1 MNGRDREN
9 PPGGSTPQRHA
20 SDEQF
25 EELLARALRI
35 DVPEAMPATG
45 ARRSP
50 PMLRWAALA
59 AGLLMAVGLSVRML
73 QNIGYIGTGDL
84 GHDVVAHIHHE
95 PSAVRIPVVPPEAA
109 VPQAELETVLREAGA
124 NLGPMR
130 PMVRYAKLC
139 PFRGEM
145 VAHFVVQGA
154 SGPVTVLLLPDE
166 EVERPLPV
174 DEDGFIGTIV
184 SLPIGG
190 SIAVVG
196 EQGEARLDEIQREV
210 AAAVRWRL

>member
-1 MNGRDREN
+1 MNGRDQEN
-9 PPGGSTPQRHA
+9 LPGGSTPRRHS

-25 EELLARALRI
+25 EDLLARALRI
-35 DVPEAMPATG
+35 DVPEAMLAAAP
-45 ARRSP
+45 RRSSP
-50 PMLRWAALA
+50 ILRWAALA
-59 AGLLMAVGLSVRML
+59 AGILVAVGLSVRML

-95 PSAVRIPVVPPEAA
+95 PAAIRIPVVPPEAA
-109 VPQAELETVLREAGA
+109 VPGAELATVLREAGA
-124 NLGPMR
+124 NLGPMG

-154 SGPVTVLLLPDE
+154 SGPVTVLLLPDVD
-166 EVERPLPV
+166 VEQPVRV

-196 EQGEARLDEIQREV
+196 EQGEERLDEIQREV

>member
-1 MNGRDREN
+1 MNGRDQEN
-9 PPGGSTPQRHA
+9 RTGGSSPPRA
-20 SDEQF
+20 RSDEQF
-25 EELLARALRI
+25 EDLLARALRI
-35 DVPEAMPATG
+35 DLPEAAPSSEPRRPRPA
-45 ARRSP
+45 
-50 PMLRWAALA
+50 LRWAALA
-59 AGLLMAVGLSVRML
+59 AGIMIALGVSVRML

-95 PSAVRIPVVPPEAA
+95 PAAIRTPFMEPGLA
-109 VPQAELETVLREAGA
+109 VPEEELTTVLREAGA

-139 PFRGEM
+139 PFRGDV

-166 EVERPLPV
+166 DVEQPLRV

-184 SLPIGG
+184 PLPIGG

-196 EQGEARLDEIQREV
+196 NQGEDALEQIQREV

>member
-84 GHDVVAHIHHE
+84 GRDVVAHIHHE

>member
-1 MNGRDREN
+1 MNGQDQEN
-9 PPGGSTPQRHA
+9 RTGGSAPLRSW

-25 EELLARALRI
+25 EDLLARALRI
-35 DVPEAMPATG
+35 DVPEAVPSSEPRRPLPA
-45 ARRSP
+45 
-50 PMLRWAALA
+50 LRWAALA
-59 AGLLMAVGLSVRML
+59 AGIMIAVGLSVRML

-95 PSAVRIPVVPPEAA
+95 PAAIRTPFMEPQLAVPEA
-109 VPQAELETVLREAGA
+109 ELATVLREAGA

-166 EVERPLPV
+166 DVEQPLRV

-184 SLPIGG
+184 PLPIGG
-190 SIAVVG
+190 SVAVVG
-196 EQGEARLDEIQREV
+196 NQGEEALEQIQREV